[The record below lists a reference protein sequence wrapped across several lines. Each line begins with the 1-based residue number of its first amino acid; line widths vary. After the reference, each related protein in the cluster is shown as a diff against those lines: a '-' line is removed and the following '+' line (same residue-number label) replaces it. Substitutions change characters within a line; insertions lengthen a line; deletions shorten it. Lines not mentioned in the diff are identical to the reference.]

1 MARSSFRVARTLSP
15 RYLQPVSRVRRA
27 LLLAIAATAV
37 AVATGVTA
45 AQPPAER
52 PVGELRDCR
61 SRGEGRSP
69 QKLPPKPGVRIGPV
83 LFWPS
88 IKIRQGGEPNGSEWP
103 FVLKAPVILPA
114 RTKLV
119 LAIAPES
126 QVLAGFQH
134 RGRFVSAIRFQA
146 CFERVP
152 AFAYAGT
159 VGKYTGFPF
168 AIGLTQRSACVA
180 MEVWV
185 DGRDAALR
193 RVVPVG
199 RPSC

>member
-1 MARSSFRVARTLSP
+1 M
-15 RYLQPVSRVRRA
+15 
-27 LLLAIAATAV
+27 AV
-37 AVATGVTA
+37 AAVVASGVA
-45 AQPPAER
+45 AGQPTPER

-69 QKLPPKPGVRIGPV
+69 QKLPPIPGVRIGPL

-88 IKIRQGGEPNGSEWP
+88 IMNRQGHEPGGPEWP
-103 FVLKAPVILPA
+103 YSLKAPVILPA

-119 LAIAPES
+119 LAIAPEALG
-126 QVLAGFQH
+126 LASFQH
-134 RGRFVSAIRFQA
+134 QGRFVSAIRFQA
-146 CFERVP
+146 CRERVP
-152 AFAYAGT
+152 AWVYAGT

-168 AIGLTQRSACVA
+168 ALGLTQRSACIP

-185 DGRDAALR
+185 DGRTAPLR

-199 RPSC
+199 RRTC